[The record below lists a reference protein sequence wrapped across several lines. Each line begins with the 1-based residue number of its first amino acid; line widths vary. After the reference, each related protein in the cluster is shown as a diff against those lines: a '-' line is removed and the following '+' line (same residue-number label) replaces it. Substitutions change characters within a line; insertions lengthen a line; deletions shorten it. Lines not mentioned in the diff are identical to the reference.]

1 METCISGSESVAV
14 VGAWSMP
21 RKTKRQWSAA
31 LKKELVMRM
40 LRGEPLHGISREMSV
55 PEYKLQR
62 WRNCALVG
70 IDLALRQNEADSLQS
85 CLEEAHRRINEL
97 SLEVEQLRKR
107 SRAKR
112 SPAEMTRGSC
122 VAEVLHLPREIAA
135 S

>member
-1 METCISGSESVAV
+1 
-14 VGAWSMP
+14 
-21 RKTKRQWSAA
+21 
-31 LKKELVMRM
+31 MRL
-40 LRGEPLHGISREMSV
+40 LRGEPLHGVSREMSI

-70 IDLALRQNEADSLQS
+70 IELALRQNEADSLQS
-85 CLEEAHRRINEL
+85 VLEDAYRRINEL

-112 SPAEMTRGSC
+112 LSAERPRGNC
-122 VAEVLHLPREIAA
+122 AAEALHLPRETAT